1 MSEKEQE
8 IKRLQQQWRQPI
20 NKQQI
25 RETITAATKYPDL
38 IKQFAKDIA
47 WSFSHKIGEQ
57 HFEQKYSPLVNSS
70 NSIDLPLSDGI
81 PFDIKISTELKDGKS
96 WVVVKF
102 WAGVE
107 KEFFDLNSF
116 RNYIGGRAFWPGS
129 GEFIQDF
136 CDYYTNLANG
146 QTPLQNGTRNE

>member
-1 MSEKEQE
+1 MMSEEEEKMLLE
-8 IKRLQQQWRQPI
+8 QQWRQPT

-25 RETITAATKYPDL
+25 RETITAATKYPNL

-47 WSFSHKIGEQ
+47 WSFSHKIGER
-57 HFEQKYSPLVNSS
+57 HFEQKYSPLV

-81 PFDIKISTELKDGKS
+81 PFDIRITTKLKDGKS

-116 RNYIGGRAFWPGS
+116 RNYIGGSAFWRGS

-136 CDYYTNLANG
+136 CEYYTNLANT
-146 QTPLQNGTRNE
+146 QITVQNGTGNE